1 MASNAEKDRI
11 KKMIGAINKA
21 SAGDD
26 STTLDVSPAKDE
38 MDLLANAIN
47 ILLKKTGKQAPA
59 QTRDGAGQDV
69 TDERYRNML
78 ESMQEAYFETDLKGN
93 MLFYNDRV
101 TEVLGYSPEEVSDMS
116 FKQLVNEADAK
127 KLYETFSHVYLTGEA
142 IRGFE
147 WQVLKKNG
155 KIIDVKSSIAL
166 LRNLN
171 GKPRGFLGVVR
182 NITKRKQ
189 AETKLRQSEER
200 YRNILNSIEESYL
213 ELDLKGNLLF
223 FNHAVMDELGYTSE
237 ELTGMNYRR
246 IVGQENEKTVYEKF
260 HTVFLT
266 GEPVKDYAW
275 QVIKKDGSII
285 DVESSIAL
293 LRDENGKPY
302 GFRSVER
309 DITSRRQIEAELTR
323 SEERYRTILDIMG
336 EAYLEHD
343 LRGNIIF
350 ANDPAGKLLELDRD
364 KLIGMNYRDYLSPEA
379 AQNISDIF
387 HRVYETGQPA
397 LLIDYDVLR
406 KDGTTKTYQMNVALV
421 QDEPGKPSGFRV
433 LTWDVTER
441 KKAELDLRE
450 SEKRYRMIA
459 DNIHDTI
466 WTMDFNLQ
474 YTYLS
479 PSVEP
484 LTGYPPEELKKIPL
498 NKQLTP
504 ASLALVE
511 RILAEEFAAEDSR
524 QPRDPHASRN
534 MELEIIRKDGATL
547 WEEVTV
553 TFNRDENGKPFEIL
567 GVTRDVSERKKSEA
581 IIQHSEKRYRMIA
594 ENMNDIIWTLG
605 LDLQLTYVSPSC
617 TRVTGYTPEET
628 RQTHLDK
635 LLTPESFTKA
645 TKRLADELDLE
656 ASGKPF
662 NPQRYILL
670 EVEAWHKEGGTIWL
684 EVTGTFNR
692 DTGGNIAEILVV
704 GKDITARKKMEIA
717 LEESEKRYRM
727 IVENMNDTVWT
738 MDLNLQYKFIS
749 SGGSILTG
757 FTEEELRTIPLKEQ
771 ITPESHAL
779 MEEIM
784 TEAFALEYSG
794 QPIEP
799 KASRTFEVEAYH
811 KDGGTIWVDIN
822 ATFDR
827 DENGKPQ
834 EIIIAGRNVT
844 ERKKMQTEKEILE
857 KQLIQAQKMET
868 VGRLAGGVAHDF
880 NNMLNVILGYIDLT
894 KLKLPTHHPIMH
906 DILEIEKAA
915 CRSRDLTAQLLAFSR
930 KQIIQPQAVNL
941 NQLIA
946 ETQKAI
952 VRLIGEDVELKF
964 YPGGDLGTIKFDPL
978 QAEQILI
985 NLSVNARDAMPKGG
999 KLIIETSNIHVDK
1012 TYCETHLDLAPGP
1025 YVLLTV
1031 SDTGSGIDKD
1041 HLPHIFE
1048 PFFTTKEIG
1057 KGTGLGLATVYGI
1070 VKQNNGIISVYSEPR
1085 QGSIFKIYLPRS
1097 GDAEVS
1103 RETTPEPPAS
1113 PGEGTILLVEDDK
1126 MVLKMVADM
1135 LEALGYRV
1143 IASGSPLSAL
1153 SQCEECATPIDLV
1166 ITDVVMPGM
1175 SGRELRDKLLLTRP
1189 ELKVLFMSGY
1199 TSNIIAHHGVLEEGM
1214 QFIQKPFSMSLLA
1227 AKVSKLIPEIKS
1239 SR

>member
-1 MASNAEKDRI
+1 MTPKAEKDRI
-11 KKMIGAINKA
+11 IKMTAAIHKA
-21 SAGDD
+21 VAGDD
-26 STTLDVSPAKDE
+26 SITLDVSPAKDE

-47 ILLKKTGKQAPA
+47 ILLKKIGKQVPA

-69 TDERYRNML
+69 TDERYRNIL

-101 TEVLGYSPEEVSDMS
+101 TGVLGYSPEEVSVMS
-116 FKQLVNEADAK
+116 FKQLVNEVNAK
-127 KLYETFSHVYLTGEA
+127 KLYETFSNVYRTREA

-147 WQVLKKNG
+147 WQVLKKTG
-155 KIIDVKSSIAL
+155 EIIDVESSIAL
-166 LRNLN
+166 LRHPG
-171 GKPRGFLGVVR
+171 GKPRGFFGVVR

-189 AETKLRQSEER
+189 AETKLRQKEEY

-223 FNHAVMDELGYTSE
+223 FNQAVMNELGYTSE

-260 HTVFLT
+260 HKVFLT

-309 DITSRRQIEAELTR
+309 DITRRRQIEAELTR
-323 SEERYRTILDIMG
+323 SEEKYRTILDIMG

-379 AQNISDIF
+379 VQNISDIF

-397 LLIDYDVLR
+397 LLIDYDILR
-406 KDGTTKTYQMNVALV
+406 KDGTTKTYQMNVALL

-450 SEKRYRMIA
+450 SEKRYRMI
-459 DNIHDTI
+459 
-466 WTMDFNLQ
+466 
-474 YTYLS
+474 
-479 PSVEP
+479 V
-484 LTGYPPEELKKIPL
+484 
-498 NKQLTP
+498 
-504 ASLALVE
+504 
-511 RILAEEFAAEDSR
+511 
-524 QPRDPHASRN
+524 
-534 MELEIIRKDGATL
+534 
-547 WEEVTV
+547 
-553 TFNRDENGKPFEIL
+553 
-567 GVTRDVSERKKSEA
+567 
-581 IIQHSEKRYRMIA
+581 
-594 ENMNDIIWTLG
+594 ENMNDVIWVM
-605 LDLQLTYVSPSC
+605 DFNFHYKYRSPSNL
-617 TRVTGYTPEET
+617 RVTGYTPEEIMT
-628 RQTHLDK
+628 LPPREQI
-635 LLTPESFTKA
+635 TPESYALVEKVIA
-645 TKRLADELDLE
+645 EELDREQDGKYIDPHRSRTVELE
-656 ASGKPF
+656 A
-662 NPQRYILL
+662 Y
-670 EVEAWHKEGGTIWL
+670 HKDGSMVWI
-684 EVTGTFNR
+684 EVTGSFGR
-692 DTGGNIAEILVV
+692 DENGKPIEILLAAR
-704 GKDITARKKMEIA
+704 DITERKRMEFA
-717 LEESEKRYRM
+717 LRDGEKRYRM

-771 ITPESHAL
+771 ITPESYAL

-784 TEAFALEYSG
+784 TEAFALEDSG
-794 QPIEP
+794 QPVEP
-799 KASRTFEVEAYH
+799 KASWTFELEAYH

-827 DENGKPQ
+827 DENGQPQ

-844 ERKKMQTEKEILE
+844 ERKKMQTEKDILE

-930 KQIIQPQAVNL
+930 KQIIQPRAVNL

-985 NLSVNARDAMPKGG
+985 NLAVNARDAMPKGG

-1113 PGEGTILLVEDDK
+1113 PGEGTILLVEDDE
-1126 MVLKMVADM
+1126 MVLRMIADM

-1153 SQCEECATPIDLV
+1153 SQCEECSTPIDLV